1 MAQANDELHRALF
14 KQREKRLREAG
25 LDFEAFRRR
34 IVLQTHV
41 PAAALCAAGYLDGVA
56 NQWSVKQ
63 EAVGDTVEWVAMF
76 PPHRTLGSAHYK
88 RGNNFEYLINNR
100 FLVF

>member
-1 MAQANDELHRALF
+1 MALRA
-14 KQREKRLREAG
+14 
-25 LDFEAFRRR
+25 
-34 IVLQTHV
+34 HV
-41 PAAALCAAGYLDGVA
+41 PAAELFAAGYLDGVS

-63 EAVGDTVEWVAMF
+63 EAVGDTREWVAMF

-100 FLVF
+100 VLAF